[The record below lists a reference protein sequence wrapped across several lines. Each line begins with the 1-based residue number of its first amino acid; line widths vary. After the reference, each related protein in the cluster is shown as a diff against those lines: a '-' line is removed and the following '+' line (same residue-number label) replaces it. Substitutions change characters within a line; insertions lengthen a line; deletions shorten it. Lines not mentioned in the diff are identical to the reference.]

1 MFDPVE
7 FTQDLVRFDTINP
20 PGNEEACGLHVAAEL
35 EKQGLPVERQLFGD
49 KRINVVMTLDGADSD
64 EDPLLLTGHLDTVPL
79 GELAWTHAPLGGEII
94 DGKLFGR
101 GSSDMKSG
109 VAAMMATAIK
119 IGHTPKK
126 DRKRGIK
133 LVFTS
138 GEEMGCDGAHHL
150 IATGG
155 PDLGQ
160 ASAMIVGEPT
170 ENQYSNAHKGAM
182 FMQAVL
188 SGKTAHS
195 STPELGVNAIYK
207 AARAIS
213 RIEDY
218 GFNVSPHP
226 QLGAPTIN
234 VGYMGGGL
242 NANSVPD
249 RAFFTIDIRTN
260 AMKDHAAFFDDLK
273 TYLGDDVEL
282 EITSQIPAVSTDL
295 ADPFIKATAKACAEV
310 LGDEFNPDP
319 VGLTFATDAGVLHPH
334 YQCPTV
340 ILGPGEQS
348 VMHQTDEFVYVHRI
362 EQAVR
367 IYTHIAKSWCLG

>member
-1 MFDPVE
+1 MFGPVK
-7 FTQDLVRFDTINP
+7 FTQELVAFDTINP

-35 EKQGLPVERQLFGD
+35 ERHGLPVECQLFGD
-49 KRINVVMTLDGADSD
+49 KRINIVMTLDGADAD

-79 GELAWTHAPLGGEII
+79 GELEWTHAPLGGEII
-94 DGKLFGR
+94 DGKMYGR
-101 GSSDMKSG
+101 GTSDMKAG
-109 VAAMMATAIK
+109 VAAMMATAIEIAK
-119 IGHTPKK
+119 TPKQ

-138 GEEMGCDGAHHL
+138 GEECGCDGAHHL

-155 PDLGQ
+155 PDLGR

-170 ENQYSNAHKGAM
+170 ENQYSNAHKGAI
-182 FMQAVL
+182 FLQAVL

-195 STPELGVNAIYK
+195 STPEQGVNAIYK
-207 AARAIS
+207 AARAIAS
-213 RIEDY
+213 IEGY
-218 GFNVSPHP
+218 GFNVGPHP

-234 VGYMGGGL
+234 IGLMGGGL

-249 RAFFTIDIRTN
+249 RAFFTVDIRTN
-260 AMKDHAAFFDDLK
+260 AMKDHAAFFNDLQ
-273 TYLGDDVEL
+273 TFLGDDVAL
-282 EITSQIPAVSTDL
+282 EITSQIPAVSTELD
-295 ADPFIKATAKACAEV
+295 DPFTKATAKACAEV
-310 LGDEFNPDP
+310 LGDEFDPDP
-319 VGLTFATDAGVLHPH
+319 VGLTFATDAGVLYPH
-334 YQCPTV
+334 YQCPTI

-367 IYTHIAKSWCLG
+367 IYTEIARDWCLI

>member
-1 MFDPVE
+1 MFDPVK
-7 FTQDLVRFDTINP
+7 FTQELVAFDTINP
-20 PGNEEACGLHVAAEL
+20 PGNEKACGLHVATAL
-35 EKQGLPVERQLFGD
+35 EKHGLTVERQLFGD
-49 KRINVVMTLDGADSD
+49 KRINIVMDLDGADAD
-64 EDPLLLTGHLDTVPL
+64 QDPLLLTGHLDTVPL
-79 GELAWTHAPLGGEII
+79 GELEWSHPPLGGDII

-109 VAAMMATAIK
+109 VAAMMATAIEIAK
-119 IGHTPKK
+119 NP
-126 DRKRGIK
+126 RKNRRRGIK

-138 GEEMGCDGAHHL
+138 GEECGCDGAHHFL
-150 IATGG
+150 ATGG
-155 PDLGQ
+155 PGLGR

-170 ENQYSNAHKGAM
+170 ENQYSNAHKGAI

-207 AARAIS
+207 AARAIAS
-213 RIEDY
+213 IEDY
-218 GFNVSPHP
+218 GFNVGPHP

-234 VGYMGGGL
+234 IGLMGGGL

-260 AMKDHAAFFDDLK
+260 AMKDHAAFFSDLK
-273 TYLGDDVEL
+273 SYLGDEVDL
-282 EITSQIPAVSTDL
+282 EITSQIPAVSTALD
-295 ADPFIKATAKACAEV
+295 DPFTQVTAKACADV
-310 LGDEFNPDP
+310 LGDAFNPEP

-334 YQCPTV
+334 YQCPTI

-367 IYTHIAKSWCLG
+367 IYTQIAQDWCLA